1 VFRRQKW
8 KLDNA
13 RKFLHKASNRVLV
26 AGASTGKTRINSSRK
41 IFTLFL
47 LDSTFFAKRKRILT

>member
-26 AGASTGKTRINSSRK
+26 AGASTGKTSRISSRK
-41 IFTLFL
+41 ILTSFL
-47 LDSTFFAKRKRILT
+47 LGSTFFAEGKRILT

>member
-13 RKFLHKASNRVLV
+13 RKFVHKASNRVLV
-26 AGASTGKTRINSSRK
+26 AGASTGKSSRISSK
-41 IFTLFL
+41 PSLSGNNTILLSTLAI
-47 LDSTFFAKRKRILT
+47 DSGVL